1 MTEPNSPTTLSQS
14 IRRSAIGL
22 AIFACFT
29 AGLISVTNFF
39 TQDTIQANERAY
51 EARQLLSLLPDG
63 YAAEALLNSARSL
76 DQIEA
81 TDLTLLHIAG
91 DELYYRAINDQG
103 QVDAILLP
111 LVAPEGYSEAI
122 RLIVGISPT
131 GTIIGVRVT
140 RHRETPGLGDQV
152 ELQKSNWILQF
163 NGRSLA
169 KPLPAAWQVKK
180 DGGQFDQLTG
190 ATITPRAIVTA
201 LRQGLEFFELNKTRL
216 LADALLEPTL

>member
-1 MTEPNSPTTLSQS
+1 MTEPNRPTTLTQS

-29 AGLISVTNFF
+29 AGLISVTHYF
-39 TQDTIQANERAY
+39 TEDTILANQRAY
-51 EARQLLSLLPDG
+51 EARQLLSLLPNG
-63 YAAEALLNSARSL
+63 YATEILLNSARTL
-76 DQIEA
+76 DQIGA
-81 TDLTLLHIAG
+81 TDLALLQVAG
-91 DELYYRAINDQG
+91 EELYYRAINDQG

-111 LVAPEGYSEAI
+111 VVAPEGYSEAI
-122 RLIVGISPT
+122 RLIVGISP
-131 GTIIGVRVT
+131 GGAIIGARVT

-169 KPLPAAWQVKK
+169 NPLPAAWQVKK

-190 ATITPRAIVTA
+190 ATITPRAIVNA
-201 LRQGLEFFELNKTRL
+201 MRQTLEFYAQNKTRL
-216 LADALLEPTL
+216 LADTVTEPAQ

>member
-76 DQIEA
+76 DQIQA

-180 DGGQFDQLTG
+180 DGGEFDQLTG

-216 LADALLEPTL
+216 LADALLEPTR

>member
-1 MTEPNSPTTLSQS
+1 MTEHNSPTTLTQS

-29 AGLISVTNFF
+29 AGLISVTHYF
-39 TQDTIQANERAY
+39 TQDTILANQRAY

-63 YAAEALLNSARSL
+63 YAAETLLNSARTL
-76 DQIEA
+76 DQINA
-81 TDLTLLHIAG
+81 TDLSLLHVAG
-91 DELYYRAINDQG
+91 DEHYFRAINDQG

-122 RLIVGISPT
+122 RLIVGISPS
-131 GTIIGVRVT
+131 GAILGARVT

-169 KPLPAAWQVKK
+169 NPLPTDWQVKK

-201 LRQGLEFFELNKTRL
+201 LSHGLEFFAVNRTRL
-216 LADALLEPTL
+216 LADAVTETEQ

>member
-76 DQIEA
+76 DRIEA

-91 DELYYRAINDQG
+91 DELYYRAINAQG

-131 GTIIGVRVT
+131 GTIIGARVT